1 LGDGSLRI
9 FPVPDPA
16 EGKDSASML
25 GQLSLAIEQLAQDS
39 QFIVVDSITDL
50 AGSCTEQNVIAFF
63 SAGRRL
69 TNQGKTVM
77 MSIHNYVF
85 SSDMFSRLRNLC
97 DGYFTLN
104 SEKVMGRPMR
114 TLEINK
120 INTIELVTENLVSFV
135 VEPEIGMR
143 VIPLSRSSNVTT
155 ILVVEDDQDIRFLL
169 SETVSDLGYDV
180 LEAADG
186 GSGFRRAIEE
196 HPDVILLDVMMPVMD
211 GFQVLAKLKEHAET
225 HPMPVIMVSARG
237 QEQDI
242 MRAMRGGAW
251 GFVIKPWN
259 QDDLESKINNAVEE
273 VLQERG
279 EL

>member
-1 LGDGSLRI
+1 
-9 FPVPDPA
+9 
-16 EGKDSASML
+16 
-25 GQLSLAIEQLAQDS
+25 
-39 QFIVVDSITDL
+39 
-50 AGSCTEQNVIAFF
+50 
-63 SAGRRL
+63 
-69 TNQGKTVM
+69 
-77 MSIHNYVF
+77 
-85 SSDMFSRLRNLC
+85 
-97 DGYFTLN
+97 
-104 SEKVMGRPMR
+104 
-114 TLEINK
+114 
-120 INTIELVTENLVSFV
+120 
-135 VEPEIGMR
+135 
-143 VIPLSRSSNVTT
+143 VTT

>member
-1 LGDGSLRI
+1 MDEGD
-9 FPVPDPA
+9 
-16 EGKDSASML
+16 
-25 GQLSLAIEQLAQDS
+25 
-39 QFIVVDSITDL
+39 
-50 AGSCTEQNVIAFF
+50 
-63 SAGRRL
+63 
-69 TNQGKTVM
+69 
-77 MSIHNYVF
+77 
-85 SSDMFSRLRNLC
+85 
-97 DGYFTLN
+97 
-104 SEKVMGRPMR
+104 
-114 TLEINK
+114 
-120 INTIELVTENLVSFV
+120 
-135 VEPEIGMR
+135 
-143 VIPLSRSSNVTT
+143 VTT
-155 ILVVEDDQDIRFLL
+155 ILVVEDDQDIRVLL

-186 GSGFRRAIEE
+186 GTGFRKALEE

-211 GFQVLAKLKEHAET
+211 GFQVLTKLKEQAQTHA
-225 HPMPVIMVSARG
+225 MPVIMVSARG

>member
-1 LGDGSLRI
+1 
-9 FPVPDPA
+9 
-16 EGKDSASML
+16 M
-25 GQLSLAIEQLAQDS
+25 
-39 QFIVVDSITDL
+39 
-50 AGSCTEQNVIAFF
+50 
-63 SAGRRL
+63 
-69 TNQGKTVM
+69 
-77 MSIHNYVF
+77 
-85 SSDMFSRLRNLC
+85 
-97 DGYFTLN
+97 
-104 SEKVMGRPMR
+104 
-114 TLEINK
+114 
-120 INTIELVTENLVSFV
+120 
-135 VEPEIGMR
+135 
-143 VIPLSRSSNVTT
+143 TT

-186 GSGFRRAIEE
+186 GTGLRRAVEE

-211 GFQVLAKLKEHAET
+211 GFQVLAMLKEHAET

-251 GFVIKPWN
+251 GYVIKPWN

>member
-1 LGDGSLRI
+1 
-9 FPVPDPA
+9 
-16 EGKDSASML
+16 M
-25 GQLSLAIEQLAQDS
+25 
-39 QFIVVDSITDL
+39 
-50 AGSCTEQNVIAFF
+50 
-63 SAGRRL
+63 
-69 TNQGKTVM
+69 
-77 MSIHNYVF
+77 
-85 SSDMFSRLRNLC
+85 
-97 DGYFTLN
+97 
-104 SEKVMGRPMR
+104 
-114 TLEINK
+114 
-120 INTIELVTENLVSFV
+120 
-135 VEPEIGMR
+135 
-143 VIPLSRSSNVTT
+143 TT

-169 SETVSDLGYDV
+169 SETALDLGYDV

-186 GSGFRRAIEE
+186 GTGFRRALEE

-242 MRAMRGGAW
+242 MKAMRGGAW
-251 GFVIKPWN
+251 GYIIKPWN

>member
-1 LGDGSLRI
+1 
-9 FPVPDPA
+9 
-16 EGKDSASML
+16 M
-25 GQLSLAIEQLAQDS
+25 
-39 QFIVVDSITDL
+39 
-50 AGSCTEQNVIAFF
+50 
-63 SAGRRL
+63 
-69 TNQGKTVM
+69 
-77 MSIHNYVF
+77 
-85 SSDMFSRLRNLC
+85 
-97 DGYFTLN
+97 
-104 SEKVMGRPMR
+104 
-114 TLEINK
+114 
-120 INTIELVTENLVSFV
+120 
-135 VEPEIGMR
+135 
-143 VIPLSRSSNVTT
+143 TT

-186 GSGFRRAIEE
+186 GAGFRRAIEE

-273 VLQERG
+273 LLQERG
-279 EL
+279 AH

>member
-1 LGDGSLRI
+1 
-9 FPVPDPA
+9 
-16 EGKDSASML
+16 M
-25 GQLSLAIEQLAQDS
+25 
-39 QFIVVDSITDL
+39 
-50 AGSCTEQNVIAFF
+50 
-63 SAGRRL
+63 
-69 TNQGKTVM
+69 
-77 MSIHNYVF
+77 
-85 SSDMFSRLRNLC
+85 
-97 DGYFTLN
+97 
-104 SEKVMGRPMR
+104 
-114 TLEINK
+114 
-120 INTIELVTENLVSFV
+120 
-135 VEPEIGMR
+135 
-143 VIPLSRSSNVTT
+143 TT

-186 GSGFRRAIEE
+186 GTGFRRAIEE

>member
-1 LGDGSLRI
+1 
-9 FPVPDPA
+9 
-16 EGKDSASML
+16 M
-25 GQLSLAIEQLAQDS
+25 
-39 QFIVVDSITDL
+39 
-50 AGSCTEQNVIAFF
+50 
-63 SAGRRL
+63 
-69 TNQGKTVM
+69 
-77 MSIHNYVF
+77 
-85 SSDMFSRLRNLC
+85 
-97 DGYFTLN
+97 
-104 SEKVMGRPMR
+104 
-114 TLEINK
+114 
-120 INTIELVTENLVSFV
+120 
-135 VEPEIGMR
+135 
-143 VIPLSRSSNVTT
+143 TT

-186 GSGFRRAIEE
+186 GTGLRRAIEE

>member
-1 LGDGSLRI
+1 
-9 FPVPDPA
+9 
-16 EGKDSASML
+16 M
-25 GQLSLAIEQLAQDS
+25 
-39 QFIVVDSITDL
+39 
-50 AGSCTEQNVIAFF
+50 
-63 SAGRRL
+63 
-69 TNQGKTVM
+69 
-77 MSIHNYVF
+77 
-85 SSDMFSRLRNLC
+85 
-97 DGYFTLN
+97 
-104 SEKVMGRPMR
+104 
-114 TLEINK
+114 
-120 INTIELVTENLVSFV
+120 
-135 VEPEIGMR
+135 
-143 VIPLSRSSNVTT
+143 TT

-186 GSGFRRAIEE
+186 GTGFRRAIEE

-211 GFQVLAKLKEHAET
+211 GFQVLAKLKEDAET

-273 VLQERG
+273 ALQERAR
-279 EL
+279 L

>member
-1 LGDGSLRI
+1 
-9 FPVPDPA
+9 
-16 EGKDSASML
+16 M
-25 GQLSLAIEQLAQDS
+25 
-39 QFIVVDSITDL
+39 
-50 AGSCTEQNVIAFF
+50 
-63 SAGRRL
+63 
-69 TNQGKTVM
+69 
-77 MSIHNYVF
+77 
-85 SSDMFSRLRNLC
+85 
-97 DGYFTLN
+97 
-104 SEKVMGRPMR
+104 
-114 TLEINK
+114 
-120 INTIELVTENLVSFV
+120 
-135 VEPEIGMR
+135 
-143 VIPLSRSSNVTT
+143 TT

-186 GSGFRRAIEE
+186 GTGFLRAIEE

-211 GFQVLAKLKEHAET
+211 GFQVLAKLKDHAET

-273 VLQERG
+273 LLQERG
-279 EL
+279 AH

>member
-1 LGDGSLRI
+1 
-9 FPVPDPA
+9 
-16 EGKDSASML
+16 
-25 GQLSLAIEQLAQDS
+25 
-39 QFIVVDSITDL
+39 
-50 AGSCTEQNVIAFF
+50 
-63 SAGRRL
+63 
-69 TNQGKTVM
+69 
-77 MSIHNYVF
+77 
-85 SSDMFSRLRNLC
+85 
-97 DGYFTLN
+97 
-104 SEKVMGRPMR
+104 
-114 TLEINK
+114 
-120 INTIELVTENLVSFV
+120 
-135 VEPEIGMR
+135 
-143 VIPLSRSSNVTT
+143 VTT

-211 GFQVLAKLKEHAET
+211 GFQVLAKLKDHAET

-273 VLQERG
+273 LLQERG

>member
-1 LGDGSLRI
+1 
-9 FPVPDPA
+9 
-16 EGKDSASML
+16 M
-25 GQLSLAIEQLAQDS
+25 
-39 QFIVVDSITDL
+39 
-50 AGSCTEQNVIAFF
+50 
-63 SAGRRL
+63 
-69 TNQGKTVM
+69 TN
-77 MSIHNYVF
+77 
-85 SSDMFSRLRNLC
+85 
-97 DGYFTLN
+97 
-104 SEKVMGRPMR
+104 
-114 TLEINK
+114 
-120 INTIELVTENLVSFV
+120 
-135 VEPEIGMR
+135 
-143 VIPLSRSSNVTT
+143 

-186 GSGFRRAIEE
+186 GTGLRRAIEE